1 MASSLAP
8 GTQENLLHFA
18 WCFDRRVHVRARWV
32 RTVVG
37 IANLDGSGH
46 SPARPPSIPY
56 LRRTRVIPAHASFT
70 CGAPGIFRGL
80 RRFCIAGGAANY
92 VPAICTGAIVA
103 ALMGICM
110 EAQEKRDS
118 GTPSRRKEVFEQCS
132 GCHSA
137 ESDEWKVGPSLK
149 VLLPRGKLGDSKVVT
164 ERNIRLRIAQ
174 GGDGMPAYSDL
185 LSDKEK
191 IDLISHLKTL

>member
-1 MASSLAP
+1 
-8 GTQENLLHFA
+8 
-18 WCFDRRVHVRARWV
+18 
-32 RTVVG
+32 
-37 IANLDGSGH
+37 
-46 SPARPPSIPY
+46 
-56 LRRTRVIPAHASFT
+56 
-70 CGAPGIFRGL
+70 
-80 RRFCIAGGAANY
+80 
-92 VPAICTGAIVA
+92 
-103 ALMGICM
+103 
-110 EAQEKRDS
+110 
-118 GTPSRRKEVFEQCS
+118 VFEQCS

-149 VLLPRGKLGDSKVVT
+149 GLFPRGELGDNKVVT